1 LRADPN
7 AVWSFI
13 SEAAVTCSIELTRAQ
28 LHYVSDAYR
37 QMSLKATVFNSLRR
51 RPGVALADVHA
62 LRDVTLRIDA
72 GERVGLLG
80 PNGAGKSTLL
90 KAIAGIYPLSGGERR
105 VVGEIRAL
113 LELSLG
119 FESEATGRENIM
131 YRGLLLGR
139 RPREIRAM
147 APSIVEF
154 ADLGEFIDY
163 PVKAYSAG
171 MMVRLA
177 FSISTAVGGEILL
190 LDEILG
196 AGDLA
201 FMRKAKARID
211 SLVKDANILML
222 ATHDLSALRSL
233 CSRLLLFD
241 HGRIVYDGNVEQG
254 IALYASSQG
263 TADSRPMA
271 ENRMGSRS

>member
-1 LRADPN
+1 
-7 AVWSFI
+7 
-13 SEAAVTCSIELTRAQ
+13 VTCSIALANAQ

-37 QMSLKATVFNSLRR
+37 QRSLKATVFN
-51 RPGVALADVHA
+51 ALKRQSGATLANVHA
-62 LRDVTLRIDA
+62 LRDVTLNIQA
-72 GERVGLLG
+72 GERIGLLG
-80 PNGAGKSTLL
+80 PNGSGKSTLL
-90 KAIAGIYPLSGGERR
+90 KAIAGIYPLSGGTRR

-119 FESEATGRENIM
+119 FESEATGRENII

-139 RPREIRAM
+139 HPREMREM
-147 APSIVEF
+147 AESIVEF

-201 FMRKAKARID
+201 FMRKAKVRID
-211 SLVKDANILML
+211 SLVKDANILVL
-222 ATHDLSALRSL
+222 ATHDFGALRSL

-241 HGRIVYDGNVEQG
+241 HGRIVYDGNVEEG
-254 IALYASSQG
+254 IALYASATPAGAASI
-263 TADSRPMA
+263 T
-271 ENRMGSRS
+271 EK

>member
-1 LRADPN
+1 M
-7 AVWSFI
+7 
-13 SEAAVTCSIELTRAQ
+13 TCAIELVDAQ

-37 QMSLKATVFNSLRR
+37 QMSLKASVFNALKGRR
-51 RPGVALADVHA
+51 GAALANVHA
-62 LRDVTLRIDA
+62 LRDVTLSIAA

-90 KAIAGIYPLSGGERR
+90 KAIAGIYPLSGGNRI
-105 VVGEIRAL
+105 VAGEIRAL

-139 RPREIRAM
+139 HPREIRAL
-147 APSIVEF
+147 APSIIEF

-201 FMRKAKARID
+201 FMRKAKVRID
-211 SLVKDANILML
+211 SLVQGANILVL
-222 ATHDLSALRSL
+222 ASHDLGALRSL

-241 HGRIVYDGNVEQG
+241 HGHIVYDGNVDEG
-254 IALYASSQG
+254 IALYAAAQG
-263 TADSRPMA
+263 TANSGSMA
-271 ENRMGSRS
+271 EI

>member
-1 LRADPN
+1 MN
-7 AVWSFI
+7 
-13 SEAAVTCSIELTRAQ
+13 CSIKLSNAQ
-28 LHYVSDAYR
+28 LHYASDAYR
-37 QMSLKATVFNSLRR
+37 QRSLKATVFNALKRQ
-51 RPGVALADVHA
+51 PGAALANVHA
-62 LRDVTLRIDA
+62 LRDVTLRVGP

-90 KAIAGIYPLSGGERR
+90 KAIAGIYPLSGGERS

-139 RPREIRAM
+139 HPREMQAM
-147 APSIVEF
+147 AASIVEF

-177 FSISTAVGGEILL
+177 FSISTAVGGDILL

-201 FMRKAKARID
+201 FMRKAKVRID
-211 SLVKDANILML
+211 SLVRGANILVL
-222 ATHDLSALRSL
+222 ATHDFSSLRSM

-241 HGRIVYDGNVEQG
+241 HGRIVYDGNVEEG
-254 IALYASSQG
+254 IALYTSVQTPANSPG
-263 TADSRPMA
+263 MA
-271 ENRMGSRS
+271 QT

>member
-1 LRADPN
+1 MYAN
-7 AVWSFI
+7 SNGAWYFI
-13 SEAAVTCSIELTRAQ
+13 FEDIVTCSIELANAQ

-37 QMSLKATVFNSLRR
+37 QLSLKSTVFNALKGKH
-51 RPGVALADVHA
+51 GVELANVHA
-62 LRDVTLRIDA
+62 LRDVTITIGA

-90 KAIAGIYPLSGGERR
+90 KAIAGIYPLSGGSRD
-105 VVGEIRAL
+105 VSGEIRAL

-139 RPREIRAM
+139 HPREIRAL
-147 APSIVEF
+147 APSIIEF

-201 FMRKAKARID
+201 FMRKAKIRID
-211 SLVKDANILML
+211 SLVKGANILVL
-222 ATHDLSALRSL
+222 ATHDLASLRSL

-241 HGRIVYDGNVEQG
+241 HGRIVYDGNVDEG
-254 IALYASSQG
+254 IAHYVAAQG
-263 TADSRPMA
+263 TVNSGRMA
-271 ENRMGSRS
+271 ET